1 MDQLAI
7 DISHRTTVGKKVKK
21 LRKDGK
27 IPIRLFG
34 GGIDPMPMQADA
46 NLLRKILSQAGFNS
60 PIFVNFDSSKEEN
73 VCFIREVQRHP
84 ITEELLHIDLLKVDM
99 SKKITV
105 EVPVRLLGVPDAVK
119 NLGGILLQS
128 TSTIPVSAL
137 PLSIPDSISV
147 DVTILIDFDKSIRIK
162 DIEFEDGVD
171 PERDP
176 ETLIARVVPPR
187 IEEEEEIESEEDEM
201 DPDAEST
208 EDSDEA
214 TEESAESSSASQET
228 QS

>member
-1 MDQLAI
+1 MNQLAI
-7 DISHRTTVGKKVKK
+7 DISHRTTMGKKVKN

-34 GGIDPMPMQADA
+34 DGLDPMPMQADA
-46 NLLRKILSQAGFNS
+46 NLLRKILTQAGFNS
-60 PIFVNFDSSKEEN
+60 PIFVNFDSSNEEN

-105 EVPVRLLGVPDAVK
+105 EVPVRLFGEPDAVK
-119 NLGGILLQS
+119 NLGGILLQPVS
-128 TSTIPVSAL
+128 SIPVSAL
-137 PLSIPDSISV
+137 PLNIPESISV

-171 PERDP
+171 PERDLD
-176 ETLIARVVPPR
+176 TLIARVVPPR
-187 IEEEEEIESEEDEM
+187 IEEEEEVESTEEDEM
-201 DPDAEST
+201 ATDEEGVT
-208 EDSDEA
+208 DSDETA
-214 TEESAESSSASQET
+214 EESQSSSSNSDET
-228 QS
+228 Q

>member
-1 MDQLAI
+1 MNQLAI

-73 VCFIREVQRHP
+73 VCFIREVQRDP

-99 SKKITV
+99 SKKVTV
-105 EVPVRLLGVPDAVK
+105 EVPVRLFGVPDAVK

-128 TSTIPVSAL
+128 INTLPVSAL
-137 PLSIPDSISV
+137 PLSVPDSISV
-147 DVTILIDFDKSIRIK
+147 DVTVLIDFDKSIRIK
-162 DIEFEDGVD
+162 DIEFGDGVD

-176 ETLIARVVPPR
+176 DTLIARVVPPR
-187 IEEEEEIESEEDEM
+187 IDEEEVESEEDEM
-201 DPDAEST
+201 DPDAELT
-208 EDSDEA
+208 EDSGEA
-214 TEESAESSSASQET
+214 TEESTESSSESSEA
-228 QS
+228 

>member
-1 MDQLAI
+1 MNQLAI

-73 VCFIREVQRHP
+73 VCFIREVQRDP

-105 EVPVRLLGVPDAVK
+105 EVPVRLIGVPDAVK

-128 TSTIPVSAL
+128 ISSIPVSAL

-176 ETLIARVVPPR
+176 DTLIARVVPPR
-187 IEEEEEIESEEDEM
+187 IDEEEIESEEDEM

-214 TEESAESSSASQET
+214 TEESAESSSESQET

>member
-187 IEEEEEIESEEDEM
+187 IDEEEIESEEDEM

-214 TEESAESSSASQET
+214 TEESAESSSESQET